1 MKKLT
6 KKTLMA
12 IFALVLAVVALGTTT
27 YAWFTVGQTVSTEE
41 FVMDVRSD
49 EGLEVHYLNSDGT
62 SASDDWTTNLTS
74 TYLKTKMGG
83 STEYDMDMANF
94 QFGDVTSANGRE
106 FNSLNIDA
114 TPVALVAVADNQA
127 STSPVLEFR
136 LEFRTK
142 ASGKYV
148 AWSEVNLDSD
158 AKTWAPS
165 TNYTHHNP
173 DFIGVGNALV
183 TPSHSKGYYP
193 HHAARVSVS
202 NADDTVTKVYED
214 GTAISGNNYVL
225 SNGTPDFNTGA
236 HGYFKALTGKSVEPA
251 FVAAAETFTTKT
263 TTGFSTALDNSSK
276 YTGYYSTSVIVR
288 VYLEGFDPDTI
299 NGILGGQLKI
309 TLKFRL
315 ATA

>member
-27 YAWFTVGQTVSTEE
+27 YAWFTVGQEVSTEE

-49 EGLEVHYLNSDGT
+49 EGLEVHYINSDGT
-62 SASDDWTTNLTS
+62 SATDDWTTHLTS

-83 STEYDMDMANF
+83 STEYDMDMAGF
-94 QFGDVTSANGRE
+94 KFGDATSTNGRV
-106 FNSLNIDA
+106 FKSLNIDA

-127 STSPVLEFR
+127 SNSPVLEFR

-148 AWSEVNLDSD
+148 AWSEVNLASD
-158 AKTWAPS
+158 AETWAPS
-165 TNYTHHNP
+165 RNFTHNKTSYGT
-173 DFIGVGNALV
+173 DGLV
-183 TPSHSKGYYP
+183 TPSDSLAYYP

-214 GTAISGNNYVL
+214 GTTDVNTVL
-225 SNGTPDFNTGA
+225 SNGTPDFTKGA
-236 HGYFKALTGKSVEPA
+236 HGYFNALTGKSVQPA
-251 FVAAAETFTTKT
+251 FVAAAETFTNKT

-315 ATA
+315 AVA